1 MVQKLLEAGGDHK
14 AVDEFDRTL
23 VEIAKEKGKEETA
36 ALLETEGER
45 CLLLVGGDALRHEGR
60 ETANRLALHSGASL
74 ASNNKVNAA

>member
-36 ALLETEGER
+36 ALLETW
-45 CLLLVGGDALRHEGR
+45 
-60 ETANRLALHSGASL
+60 ASEHP
-74 ASNNKVNAA
+74 